1 VDTHNLAFILLN
13 FLEFRDNLKLVSYNF
28 LEMDSKLSS
37 QEIWVVVIVL
47 FLDWNF
53 WEENREVFN
62 LQFTILHVND
72 GDLLV
77 PLQSDD
83 THGEE
88 EHDEPIK
95 DNDHD

>member
-1 VDTHNLAFILLN
+1 VDTHNLTFILLN

-83 THGEE
+83 THG
-88 EHDEPIK
+88 
-95 DNDHD
+95 